1 MFLSMNWIR
10 DFVNL
15 DGVDLD
21 DLIHKFT
28 LGTAEVEG
36 VEHVGKDIQDVV
48 VGQILSINDHPNS
61 KKLHL
66 LKVDG
71 GDRVYDVVCG
81 APNVAAGMK
90 VPFARMGGMA
100 GGMKIERRPVAG
112 FDSEGMCCSEREL
125 GISDNHEGLMKLPE
139 DAVVGTDIKK
149 LYEIDDV
156 IFEVDNKS
164 LTNRPD
170 LWGHYGIAREI
181 AALAHRELRPY
192 AQASLVEYNDLPEVP
207 IEVKDTELVYRYSA
221 LAVENISVAE
231 SPKNMQIRLYRCGM
245 RGINLLADLTNYIM
259 LELGQPMHAFDYQR
273 VSQIEV
279 GHFPETFTFATLD
292 GKERSIQPETLMICS
307 QGKPVAV
314 AGIMGGLE
322 SEIVDDTHS
331 FLLESATF
339 DAVSIRKSSA
349 ALGLRT
355 DASMRYEKTLDPEM
369 TVGAIGRYLYLLR
382 QIDPDVKVISRLSDQ
397 YVKHYPTRTIT
408 FDKAYVDRITGIDI
422 SEERIEKT
430 LTDLG
435 FGISREDKDFVVTV
449 PSWRATKDVTIKADI
464 IEEITRI
471 YGYDNFE
478 LKTAEVALHPQ
489 VYSAE
494 HQLHSQIKTL
504 LAYSY
509 GGHEVHTYI
518 WNDGKKLTELGLSN
532 EGYLHLINSVSPDI
546 ETLRSEMVPSLL
558 CVAARNKGY
567 DSEFTVFEIGSVIAG
582 IREDGLGDE
591 QKHLGIVLWGR
602 KKDEEAL
609 LMKAKTMVESLA
621 QLTRGTHFVYS
632 ALEAAAG
639 EAGPKEWQHPY
650 NAFRISAGCGC
661 ELGQMA
667 IVHPAVC
674 GKVDKKAAAV
684 AVELNLDRMCALEKQ
699 TPAFQEPSRFPS
711 IVNDISFMVST
722 DVRYADFERVIAAH
736 PCEYLV
742 SYELVGIYQDVA
754 WENQESV
761 TIRFVFCSPERTLES
776 EEVAQAAAMYM
787 EAMKEIGATVKVD

>member
-15 DGVDLD
+15 DGIDLD

-36 VEHVGKDIQDVV
+36 AEHVGKDIQDVV
-48 VGQILSINDHPNS
+48 VGQILSVENHPDS

-71 GDRVYDVVCG
+71 GDRIYQVVCG
-81 APNVAAGMK
+81 APNVAEGMK
-90 VPFARMGGMA
+90 VPFAKMGGMA
-100 GGMKIERRPVAG
+100 GGMKIEKRPVAG
-112 FDSEGMCCSEREL
+112 YDSEGMCCSEREL
-125 GISDNHEGLMKLPE
+125 GLSDNHEGLMALPE
-139 DAVVGTDIKK
+139 DAVVGTDIKD
-149 LYEIDDV
+149 LYEVEDL

-181 AALAHRELRPY
+181 AALAHRPLLPY
-192 AQASLVEYNDLPEVP
+192 AQKSLAEYDSLPQVP
-207 IEVKDTELVYRYSA
+207 IEVKDTELVYRYA
-221 LAVENISVAE
+221 AMAVENISVKQ

-259 LELGQPMHAFDYQR
+259 LELGQPMHAFDYAR

-279 GHFPETFTFATLD
+279 GHFPEPFQFATLD
-292 GKERSIQPETLMICS
+292 GKERTIQPETLMICS
-307 QGKPVAV
+307 KGQPVAV

-322 SEIVDDTHS
+322 SEIVDDTSS

-369 TVGAIGRYLYLLR
+369 VTGAIGRYLQLLLE
-382 QIDPDVKVISRLSDQ
+382 IDPGVKVISRLSDQ
-397 YVKHYPTRTIT
+397 YVKHYPKRSIT

-422 SEERIEKT
+422 SEAQIEET

-435 FGISREDKDFVVTV
+435 FELSRSGKDITVQV
-449 PSWRATKDVTIKADI
+449 PSWRATKDVSIKADI

-471 YGYDNFE
+471 YGYDNFAV
-478 LKTAEVALHPQ
+478 KTAELAVQPQ

-494 HQLHSQIKTL
+494 HQLHTQIKNL
-504 LAYSY
+504 LAYSF
-509 GGHEVHTYI
+509 GAHEVHTYL

-546 ETLRSEMVPSLL
+546 ETLRSEMIPSLL
-558 CVAARNKGY
+558 CSAARNKGY
-567 DSEFTVFEIGSVIAG
+567 DSAFTIFEIGSVIAG
-582 IREDGLGDE
+582 IKEDGLGDE
-591 QKHLGIVLWGR
+591 QKHLGAVLWGR

-609 LMKAKTMVESLA
+609 LMQAKQITERIA
-621 QLTRGTHFVYS
+621 REQLGISFVYDN
-632 ALEAAAG
+632 AKQA
-639 EAGPKEWQHPY
+639 KEWQHPY
-650 NAFRISAGCGC
+650 NAFSISCG
-661 ELGQMA
+661 EKEIGTMA
-667 IVHPAVC
+667 VVHPAVC
-674 GKVDKKAAAV
+674 GKVDKKATAIAI
-684 AVELNLDRMCALEKQ
+684 ELNLSELSSMEKKMPQ
-699 TPAFQEPSRFPS
+699 FAEPSRFPS
-711 IVNDISFMVST
+711 IVNDISFMVSRQ
-722 DVRYADFERVIAAH
+722 VRFADFEKVIAAH
-736 PCEYLV
+736 PCKYLTG
-742 SYELVGIYQDVA
+742 YELVGIYQDSD
-754 WENQESV
+754 WQDQQSV
-761 TIRFVFCSPERTLES
+761 TIRFIFCSKERTLEAG
-776 EEVAQAAAMYM
+776 EVQQAAAMYM
-787 EAMKEIGATVKVD
+787 EAMKEIGAVVKLD

>member
-36 VEHVGKDIQDVV
+36 VQHVGQDIQNVV
-48 VGQILSINDHPNS
+48 VGQILSIENHPNS
-61 KKLHL
+61 QKLHL

-81 APNVAAGMK
+81 APNVEVGMK

-112 FDSEGMCCSEREL
+112 CDSEGMCCSEREL
-125 GISDNHEGLMKLPE
+125 GMSDNHEGLMKLPE
-139 DAVVGTDIKK
+139 DAVVGTDIKE
-149 LYEIDDV
+149 LYEIEDV

-181 AALAHRELRPY
+181 AALAHRELKPF
-192 AQASLVEYNDLPEVP
+192 AQASLAQYDALPEVP
-207 IEVKDTELVYRYSA
+207 IEVKDTELLYRYSA
-221 LAVENISVAE
+221 LAVENIQVAQ

-279 GHFPETFTFATLD
+279 GRFPEPFQFETLD
-292 GKERSIQPETLMICS
+292 GKERTIQPETLMICS

-339 DAVSIRKSSA
+339 DAVSIRKSSV

-369 TVGAIGRYLYLLR
+369 TVDAIGRYLYLLQ
-382 QIDPDVKVISRLSDQ
+382 QIDPGVKVISRLSDQ
-397 YVKHYPTRTIT
+397 YVQHYPTRTIT

-435 FGISREDKDFVVTV
+435 FALTRNGKDMIVTV

-478 LKTAEVALHPQ
+478 LKTAELALRPQ

-494 HQLHSQIKTL
+494 HQLHSQMKTL

-509 GGHEVHTYI
+509 GAHEVHTYL
-518 WNDGKKLTELGLSN
+518 WNDGKKLSELGLSN

-567 DSEFTVFEIGSVIAG
+567 DSEYTIFEIGSVIAG
-582 IREDGLGDE
+582 LKEDGLGDE
-591 QKHLGIVLWGR
+591 QRHLGIVLWGR

-609 LMKAKTMVESLA
+609 LMKAKGMVESMAKLLRGCC
-621 QLTRGTHFVYS
+621 LTF
-632 ALEAAAG
+632 ANAA
-639 EAGPKEWQHPY
+639 EPKEWQHPY
-650 NAFRISAGCGC
+650 NAFTISADGC
-661 ELGQMA
+661 ELGQIA

-674 GKVDKKAAAV
+674 GKVDKKATAV
-684 AVELNLDRMCALEKQ
+684 AVELNLDPVSCLAKQ
-699 TPAFQEPSRFPS
+699 MPEFQEPSRFPS

-722 DVRYADFERVIAAH
+722 DVRFADFERVIAAH
-736 PCEYLV
+736 PGEYLV
-742 SYELVGIYQDVA
+742 SYDLVGIYQDES

-761 TIRFVFCSPERTLES
+761 TIRFVFCSNERTLES
-776 EEVAQAAAMYM
+776 DEVAQAANMYM
-787 EAMKEIGATVKVD
+787 EAMKEIGAVVKVD